1 MAEYKKVKIE
11 RGKGGW
17 GGPLEVKP
25 TDEKKYIVCITGGG
39 IHPVAQ
45 KIADMTG
52 AEPFD
57 GFKSSPEGGFEA
69 MACAVIDCGGTA
81 RIGVYPM
88 KGVPTIDIHDTS
100 PAGPLAQFIREE
112 NFVSGVSEEQIT
124 EI

>member
-1 MAEYKKVKIE
+1 MALKPPSGEDLKPS
-11 RGKGGW
+11 KGSA
-17 GGPLEVKP
+17 
-25 TDEKKYIVCITGGG
+25 
-39 IHPVAQ
+39 PVISA
-45 KIADMTG
+45 I
-52 AEPFD
+52 F
-57 GFKSSPEGGFEA
+57 
-69 MACAVIDCGGTA
+69 CGGTA